1 MMIERVSAPETNRIA
16 VKLAG
21 SISPVRNA
29 IRQRIEL
36 NANAISANAVRAT
49 ILITYICDIRRCVGA
64 ALNAADTVIGYFIS
78 VIIK

>member
-1 MMIERVSAPETNRIA
+1 MMMARASAPETNRIA

-21 SISPVRNA
+21 SISPVRKA
-29 IRQRIEL
+29 IRHRIEL
-36 NANAISANAVRAT
+36 NANATSANAVRAT